1 VPYMLVV
8 GDREAEA
15 GTVAVRHRK
24 HPDQGVKPLDQF
36 IAEATALVKSK
47 TFAE

>member
-1 VPYMLVV
+1 
-8 GDREAEA
+8 
-15 GTVAVRHRK
+15 VRHRK

-36 IAEATALVKSK
+36 IAEATALVDSK